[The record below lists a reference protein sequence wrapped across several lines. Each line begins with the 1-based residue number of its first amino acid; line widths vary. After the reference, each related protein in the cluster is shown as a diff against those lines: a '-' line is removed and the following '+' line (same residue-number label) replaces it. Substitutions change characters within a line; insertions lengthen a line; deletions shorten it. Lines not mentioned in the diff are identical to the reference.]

1 MQTIISLSM
10 WVSLPN
16 EVRYRI
22 RGLFN
27 IPRSSN
33 TIVSDGRIESD
44 GTTNEDM
51 KQLTV
56 EKMQEYLDSSSTD
69 FHKLFDEVVARVND
83 EIKLSKSGKSDE
95 VLNANPTTDVKKSK
109 KGKK

>member
-1 MQTIISLSM
+1 MTPIISLHV

-22 RGLFN
+22 RSIFN

-33 TIVSDGRIESD
+33 TIVSDGRVESD
-44 GTTNEDM
+44 GTTNEDL

-56 EKMQEYLDSSSTD
+56 EKMQAYVGSTSSD
-69 FHKLFDEVVARVND
+69 FHKLFDEVLAKVND
-83 EIKLSKSGKSDE
+83 ELYPVKLAE
-95 VLNANPTTDVKKSK
+95 IINANVEPNVKKNTK